1 MRDRQSVTICR
12 ESVVNHEEPKEFEEL
27 SRQLHQRSRGKGGNA
42 LFDNERTFSFYLC
55 SFWASLWTL
64 ESEVRE

>member
-27 SRQLHQRSRGKGGNA
+27 SRQCVNDHVGKKATHASRMKEHLRFVSVAFGFRC
-42 LFDNERTFSFYLC
+42 LR
-55 SFWASLWTL
+55 
-64 ESEVRE
+64 